1 MKSRAIIRFILFI
14 ECLRGKEEEDRTV
27 RPKAGAR
34 LRVARSV
41 RKRAIRGLCSCSRSI
56 IKWRYRT
63 QMQVGSKSCSESR
76 NFRKQK
82 SEKPSKRNLG
92 SIPIDPT
99 PDIWKSSHEFYLIKL
114 FLIILLRFTGKLI
127 SLIGSASEKI

>member
-14 ECLRGKEEEDRTV
+14 ECLRGKEEEDQTV
-27 RPKAGAR
+27 KPKVEVR
-34 LRVARSV
+34 LRAARSA

-56 IKWRYRT
+56 TKWRYRT
-63 QMQVGSKSCSESR
+63 QMQVGSKSYSESR

-99 PDIWKSSHEFYLIKL
+99 PDIWKSSHEFYLIQVI
-114 FLIILLRFTGKLI
+114 FDNIIKIHGKVNI
-127 SLIGSASEKI
+127 FDRVG